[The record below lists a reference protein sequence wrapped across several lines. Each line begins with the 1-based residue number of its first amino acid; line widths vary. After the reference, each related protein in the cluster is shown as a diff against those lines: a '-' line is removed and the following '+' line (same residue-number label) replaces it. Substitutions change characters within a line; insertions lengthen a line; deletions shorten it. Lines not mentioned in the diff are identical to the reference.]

1 MKRHGWSGTAAA
13 LAAAMVWAAM
23 PAAPSRAEAGDDS
36 MGAAITIGLM
46 VTVVVVYGLV
56 SLRSDVERYTQADKE
71 NAIAHAVKMAEQS
84 PIVLQA
90 VTAPAG
96 LDSPGSGTPTEVAG
110 AAIGWRVSF

>member
-1 MKRHGWSGTAAA
+1 MKSHGWSGVAVVVVAA
-13 LAAAMVWAAM
+13 LMWATM
-23 PAAPSRAEAGDDS
+23 PATPAHAEAGDDS
-36 MGAAITIGLM
+36 VGASVAVGLM
-46 VTVVVVYGLV
+46 VAVVVVYGLV